1 MPVEVIEL
9 PGDQQAAITEV
20 TAEVV
25 LSSVKSASLH
35 SSHYCLG
42 DAFVHEVEHDTPEFL
57 KIQKLL
63 VGGSL
68 ILLCQRLATLLC
80 SEHRCSYIVKE
91 CDDSLAALPDHVAN
105 FYPLDLYC
113 CVDVCKVVP
122 HYAIL
127 D

>member
-1 MPVEVIEL
+1 MEVVEL
-9 PGDQQAAITEV
+9 PGDQQAAIAEV

-35 SSHYCLG
+35 SSRYRLG
-42 DAFVHEVEHDTPEFL
+42 DVFVHEVEHDIPQFL
-57 KIQKLL
+57 KIEKLL

-68 ILLCQRLATLLC
+68 LILLCQRLTTLHC
-80 SEHRCSYIVKE
+80 SEHRCSCIVKE
-91 CDDSLAALPDHVAN
+91 CDDIVAVLPDHVAN
-105 FYPLDLYC
+105 FYPLDLYRC
-113 CVDVCKVVP
+113 ADFCEVVP